1 MRLDARRLAKF
12 AAAAA
17 VVAFW
22 AVTLRPEALG
32 GNATYIVVRGNSMEP
47 TYHTGDLVIGGSSSE
62 YAVGDIV
69 AYRVPA
75 GEIGE
80 GHVVVHRIVGGD
92 STAGF
97 VMRGDNNG
105 APDPWSPRIGDIEGR
120 AWLLV
125 PGLGSLIA
133 FVHQPVIAGGLAAS
147 IMVTMVIAGSSR
159 TAARPRVPADV
170 DPLIGAASGSP

>member
-1 MRLDARRLAKF
+1 
-12 AAAAA
+12 
-17 VVAFW
+17 
-22 AVTLRPEALG
+22 
-32 GNATYIVVRGNSMEP
+32 MEP
-47 TYHTGDLVIGGSSSE
+47 TYHTGDLVIVESASGYS
-62 YAVGDIV
+62 VGDIV

-92 STAGF
+92 PTAGF
-97 VMRGDNNG
+97 AVRGDNNG
-105 APDPWSPRIGDIEGR
+105 APDPWTPRIGDIEGK

-147 IMVTMVIAGSSR
+147 IVVAMVIAGSFGSTR
-159 TAARPRVPADV
+159 RPRRPVEA
-170 DPLIGAASGSP
+170 DPLAGAGAVSGGV